1 MGAKLKTESTQ
12 DLYGFWG
19 DKLARALEPKD
30 GPVVDLASRE
40 YSRAVVPHL
49 PHSVPLVT
57 CIFGRLRTD
66 GRVVEQGAPCKMAR
80 GQMVRWMAER
90 AVTRVEELREFQDL
104 GYCFSPEHSDPGRYV
119 FLKEDDT

>member
-1 MGAKLKTESTQ
+1 MITSLPG
-12 DLYGFWG
+12 
-19 DKLARALEPKD
+19 ARALEPKA
-30 GPVVDLASRE
+30 GPVVGLASRE

-119 FLKEDDT
+119 FL